1 MAISQDPDPN
11 SLLADE
17 LTELETIRESANAR
31 AAVRVKRP
39 LAPSTYLLRNAGKTL
54 PLTAVIMFAVLL
66 VAAIIA
72 LVNSIPYSVRTIYI
86 YSREMLG
93 IGPRG
98 DPEGT
103 QVVLNRIRRESP
115 VHLNRIMVCR
125 ATSTQ
130 VNSIV
135 GPWPFVVLGLG
146 QDDIRY
152 YLQRQGVKAIEG
164 RLPKAGEAEALVS
177 RPVAL
182 NLGLKIGS
190 NVQGPEVENSYSPL
204 NVKVVGIAE
213 TSRWIMLNTIEYQR
227 LHHFPPIDLGL
238 VFADN
243 LKDQNTLDHWAEKR
257 FKGKRTQVFAFFQV
271 DRTTDKMF
279 NTLYQIL
286 NVVIG
291 MMVLVITFMMGM
303 LINIYQTQRLVEFG
317 LLQAIGYTR
326 KRLFKRTVQESIVV
340 VIAGWI
346 LGTATAF
353 GILNL
358 VKIYVMDPHAY
369 AINTLDPTA
378 FWYTVPIPFAI
389 MVVAFVTVVIRF
401 RQFDPVSI
409 VERRLV

>member
-1 MAISQDPDPN
+1 
-11 SLLADE
+11 
-17 LTELETIRESANAR
+17 
-31 AAVRVKRP
+31 
-39 LAPSTYLLRNAGKTL
+39 
-54 PLTAVIMFAVLL
+54 MFAVLL
-66 VAAIIA
+66 VGAIIA
-72 LVNSIPYSVRTIYI
+72 LVNSIPYSVRTIYV

-98 DPEGT
+98 DPNGT
-103 QVVLNRIRRESP
+103 QIILDKVKKESP
-115 VHLNRIMVCR
+115 VHLDRTMLCR

-146 QDDIRY
+146 QDDMRY
-152 YLQRQGVKAIEG
+152 YLQRQGVKGIEG
-164 RLPKAGEAEALVS
+164 RIPRAGEPEALIS
-177 RPVAL
+177 QPVAL
-182 NLGLKIGS
+182 NLNLKIGS
-190 NVQGPEVENSYSPL
+190 NLQGPEVENSYSPK
-204 NVKVVGIAE
+204 NVKVVGIAD
-213 TSRWIMLNTIEYQR
+213 TPRWIMLNTIEYQR
-227 LHHFPPIDLGL
+227 VNHFPPIDLGL
-238 VFADN
+238 IFADN
-243 LKDQNTLDHWAEKR
+243 LKDQNVLDHWAEKR

-326 KRLFKRTVQESIVV
+326 KRLFRRTLQESVVV
-340 VIAGWI
+340 VITGWV
-346 LGTATAF
+346 LGSALAF

-358 VKIYVMDPHAY
+358 VKKFVMDPHSY

-378 FWYTVPIPFAI
+378 FLYTVPIPFAI
-389 MVVAFVTVVIRF
+389 LLVAFGTVVIRF